1 MTDVN
6 VVVVFYSRHG
16 ETEKVALAAG
26 VGAMQSRASIRLRRL
41 PDLADAET
49 IARDSRWTEQR
60 ERMSRDYIAPRE
72 IDAEWADVMI
82 LASPETSP
90 AEMERYLSGF
100 ENLTGKIAAPLS
112 TDGFPLAAAARAGF
126 MIVALPDVPDRPAD
140 RIGAARAH
148 GRRVTEIA
156 RKLKA

>member
-1 MTDVN
+1 MTELKVM
-6 VVVVFYSRHG
+6 VVFYSRHG
-16 ETEKVALAAG
+16 ETEKLALAAG

-41 PDLADAET
+41 PDMADAAA
-49 IARDSRWTEQR
+49 IARDPQWAEHW

-90 AEMERYLSGF
+90 AEMERYLRGLQ
-100 ENLTGKIAAPLS
+100 NVAGKIAAPLTTAS
-112 TDGFPLAAAARAGF
+112 FPLAAAARAGF
-126 MIVALPDVPDRPAD
+126 VIFALPDGPGD
-140 RIGAARAH
+140 RIDAARAH
-148 GRRVTEIA
+148 GRRVTEIS

>member
-1 MTDVN
+1 MTEVN
-6 VVVVFYSRHG
+6 VLVVFYSRHG

-26 VGAMQSRASIRLRRL
+26 VGAIQAHAGIRLRRL

-49 IARDSRWTEQR
+49 IARDPQWAGQW

-72 IDAEWADVMI
+72 IDTEWADVMI

-100 ENLTGKIAAPLS
+100 ENLGGKIAAPLS
-112 TDGFPLAAAARAGF
+112 TAGFPLAAAARAGC
-126 MIVALPDVPDRPAD
+126 MIVSLPDQPAD
-140 RIGAARAH
+140 RIGAARTH
-148 GRRVTEIA
+148 GRRVAEIA